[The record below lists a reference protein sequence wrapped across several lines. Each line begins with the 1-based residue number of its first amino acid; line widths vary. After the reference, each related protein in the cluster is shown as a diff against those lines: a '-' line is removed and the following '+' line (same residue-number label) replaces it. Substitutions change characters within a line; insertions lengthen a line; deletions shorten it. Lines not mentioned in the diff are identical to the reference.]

1 MTSSLKA
8 KCQAV
13 RSGAVGVKPRSPRT
27 SYEISSDLC
36 FTQAY
41 RVPAPEHPAHP
52 LLCGSLGEGENN
64 RDGFRAYV
72 IRMALPLS
80 LPLSFFLLGLGVAV
94 LALACLLACLHCSLA
109 LSLSLSLA
117 LTVCLLYSAL
127 STLYQPPCIRRTRQV
142 QWEAMPQN
150 RSGIDRS
157 KSVCQPGIRSLC
169 NAPVN
174 RLTLSIT
181 HVNPEKWKVHS
192 MRHAVK
198 HVKTRVGS
206 SLLFLQL
213 ACCWQQNATPCLA
226 AKTSRVRT
234 GLHCSANLYHC

>member
-1 MTSSLKA
+1 MQSLVSTSNGLPNYPHLFGRGGQAHDLQFKG

-94 LALACLLACLHCSLA
+94 LALACLLACIARS
-109 LSLSLSLA
+109 LSLSLSRSN
-117 LTVCLLYSAL
+117 CL
-127 STLYQPPCIRRTRQV
+127 
-142 QWEAMPQN
+142 
-150 RSGIDRS
+150 
-157 KSVCQPGIRSLC
+157 
-169 NAPVN
+169 
-174 RLTLSIT
+174 
-181 HVNPEKWKVHS
+181 
-192 MRHAVK
+192 
-198 HVKTRVGS
+198 S
-206 SLLFLQL
+206 SLLCTLYSL
-213 ACCWQQNATPCLA
+213 SA
-226 AKTSRVRT
+226 ALHQKNKTSSM
-234 GLHCSANLYHC
+234 GSHAPK